1 MPLANPVGIAAGF
14 DKHAEAVEGL
24 SNVGFGF
31 VEVGTVTPLPQPG
44 NPKPRV
50 FRLTEDGA
58 IINRYGFNSEGYEA
72 VYDRLYQ
79 AREKDHYTGVF
90 GVNLGKNKDSTTPEQ
105 DYVEGIKLFSE
116 LADYLVIN
124 VSSPNTP
131 GLRDLQR
138 KEELEQLLETVMIAR
153 NRLPLTQRR
162 PIFLKLA
169 PDISEEDVID
179 VATVVSKD
187 KCRVDGLIIS
197 NTTLDRKELHSK
209 TNVKETGGLSGP
221 PLRLKSTHLI
231 AKLYHL
237 TNGRIPIIGVGGIS
251 SGIDAFEKLEAGAS
265 YLQLYTSFIY
275 HGPPRITRIKQEL
288 CQILKARGFKSV
300 NEVVG
305 SNYKKYL

>member
-1 MPLANPVGIAAGF
+1 MNNPVGIAAGF

-24 SNVGFGF
+24 SKVGFGF
-31 VEVGTVTPLPQPG
+31 VEVGTVTPNPQTG

-50 FRLTEDGA
+50 FRLPEDGA
-58 IINRYGFNSEGYEA
+58 IINRYGFNSEGYEV
-72 VYDRLYQ
+72 VYDRLYK
-79 AREKDHYTGVF
+79 ARERDHFSGIF
-90 GVNLGKNKDSTTPEQ
+90 GVNLGKNKDSSTPEQ

-131 GLRDLQR
+131 GLRDLQN
-138 KEELEQLLETVMIAR
+138 KEELEKLLETIMTER
-153 NRLPLTQRR
+153 NRLPFNQRR

-169 PDISEEDVID
+169 PDISLQGVID
-179 VATVVSKD
+179 VATVVMMD

-197 NTTLDRKELHSK
+197 NTTLDRNKLQNK
-209 TNVKETGGLSGP
+209 TNAKEVGGLSGP

-275 HGPPRITRIKQEL
+275 HGPPRINRIKQEL
-288 CQILKARGFKSV
+288 CQILKTRGFKSI
-300 NEVVG
+300 NEVIG